1 MPARSLDSFNGIDHM
16 TNPSLLGSFL
26 WCELM
31 TTDTTAAGGF
41 YKKVVG
47 WKTKPWPHDASYT
60 TFTTGAGPVAGM
72 MILPAEAK
80 QMGAPPN
87 WMMYVGTPSVDD
99 TAMRVAQLG
108 GRVIK
113 QPDNI
118 PDGGRFAVVADPQG
132 AVFGLFT
139 PKAGQPTPA
148 QREPATGDFS
158 WYELYTTDLAA
169 AWTFYSTL
177 FGWEKTT
184 AMDMGEMGVYQ
195 MFRRGEGVPGAG
207 GMMKAPPGQPA
218 AWLPY
223 AMVPD
228 AKAAAERAIA
238 SGGKIVNGPMEV
250 PGGDWIAQGQDPQG
264 AMFAV
269 HSRKPAAAAAKP
281 AAAKPAAAQAA
292 PAKPAAAKA
301 APAKAAP
308 AKPAPAK
315 PAAAKKASAKK
326 AAAPKKKAK
335 AAKAAKPARKA
346 AKKPAKKAAKK
357 TAKRPA
363 AKARGRRR

>member
-1 MPARSLDSFNGIDHM
+1 M

-26 WCELM
+26 WCELL
-31 TTDTTAAGGF
+31 TTDTAAAGGF

-113 QPDNI
+113 QPDNV
-118 PDGGRFAVVADPQG
+118 PGGGRFAVVADPQG
-132 AVFGLFT
+132 AVFGLYT
-139 PKAGQPTPA
+139 PKEAGRVQG
-148 QREPATGDFS
+148 EPSAGDFS

-169 AWTFYSTL
+169 AWTFYSAL

-184 AMDMGEMGVYQ
+184 AMDMGAMGVYQ

-207 GMMKAPPGQPA
+207 GMMKAPAGQPA

-228 AKAAAERAIA
+228 AKAAAERATA

-250 PGGDWIAQGQDPQG
+250 PGGDWIAMGQDPQG

-281 AAAKPAAAQAA
+281 AAAKPAAAKPAA
-292 PAKPAAAKA
+292 AKPAAAKPA
-301 APAKAAP
+301 A

-315 PAAAKKASAKK
+315 PAAKPAAKKTSAKK

-346 AKKPAKKAAKK
+346 VKKPARKKAAKR
-357 TAKRPA
+357 TA
-363 AKARGRRR
+363 AKSRGRRR

>member
-1 MPARSLDSFNGIDHM
+1 M
-16 TNPSLLGSFL
+16 TTPSLLGSFA
-26 WCELM
+26 WCELL
-31 TTDTTAAGGF
+31 TTDTNAAGGF

-47 WKTKPWPHDASYT
+47 WKTKPWPHDKSYT
-60 TFTTGAGPVAGM
+60 TFTTGGGPVAGM
-72 MILPAEAK
+72 MILPDEAK
-80 QMGAPPN
+80 KMGAPPN

-99 TAMRVAQLG
+99 TATRVAQLG
-108 GRVIK
+108 GRVLK

-139 PKAGQPTPA
+139 PKSGQPAKA
-148 QREPATGDFS
+148 QSEPGVGDFS
-158 WYELYTTDLAA
+158 WYELYTTDLEAG
-169 AWTFYSTL
+169 WTFYSTL

-195 MFRRGEGVPGAG
+195 MFRRGAGVPGAG

-228 AKAAAERAIA
+228 AKAAAERATA

-269 HSRKPAAAAAKP
+269 HSRKPAAAAAEKSAP
-281 AAAKPAAAQAA
+281 KAAASASA
-292 PAKPAAAKA
+292 PKPAAAKA
-301 APAKAAP
+301 AARPAAKAA
-308 AKPAPAK
+308 AK
-315 PAAAKKASAKK
+315 PAAKPVSGKTASAKK
-326 AAAPKKKAK
+326 AAAPRKKAKPAK

-346 AKKPAKKAAKK
+346 GKRPAKKAAKK
-357 TAKRPA
+357 AAKRSA
-363 AKARGRRR
+363 AKSRGRRR